1 MICAVLN
8 CLSCSSENRRNCR
21 VFNFVHVCL
30 LPTLIRFVWLCGS
43 ELVSVRLRIAFCA
56 DPAILSCGQF
66 SQITVSL
73 LLFSHDI

>member
-30 LPTLIRFVWLCGS
+30 LPTLIQFVQLCRS
-43 ELVSVRLRIAFCA
+43 KLVSVQLLIVFCA
-56 DPAILSCGQF
+56 DLAILSCGQF
-66 SQITVSL
+66 SQITVFSAS
-73 LLFSHDI
+73 FSHDF